1 MPTVAGL
8 KSIVKRARPIT
19 PDRAGSAITMPFTQ
33 RHRRGGAGQ
42 VPYLADARL
51 ARATTQNDVTG
62 TANPAKQ
69 TTCIIG

>member
-1 MPTVAGL
+1 MT
-8 KSIVKRARPIT
+8 R
-19 PDRAGSAITMPFTQ
+19 PFTQ

-51 ARATTQNDVTG
+51 ARATTQDDATG

-69 TTCIIG
+69 TTCIIR

>member
-1 MPTVAGL
+1 M
-8 KSIVKRARPIT
+8 
-19 PDRAGSAITMPFTQ
+19 TMPFTQ

-51 ARATTQNDVTG
+51 ARATTQDDVTG